1 MERRRLAV
9 VLAGL
14 VLVGGAVTALRLAGG
29 TPDVHATPPPPP
41 LPTVIKPFSALGVLA
56 PTPGGKPDAPGRL
69 LLTSG
74 PHRLLVT
81 WGSALPGGHDP
92 SGATGYDVR
101 WGTGALTNE
110 KLVAESTIEL
120 DGLASDRAT
129 KVEVRSVD
137 EFGQRSTP
145 ATATGRAQPDGPP
158 GADNAL
164 VDHFDGTMVPDP
176 KRWRLASPNNCAQA
190 LRGTGQ
196 DSMRMVLLSEC
207 GHSSATLRARAQF
220 NLDPAAAGGE
230 LGRFTI
236 DTDAPGESG
245 ELAVDLVP
253 GPVDLLAGSTND
265 PITAT
270 RPNTAVIDQFLP
282 PGTIRVR
289 IAADI
294 APDTNQPE
302 DLVQV
307 AAGPNTPIVPVVGRP
322 LSALPVPRIGISVRW
337 EVVLRTDGVEVL
349 RDGVPVAGG
358 NVVPQWRSATAL
370 VEFTGSTFGQLR
382 AGVSL
387 IGFGGAPTAAPP
399 VAAGP
404 TIQTD
409 NFVNPVPGAGQGVTA
424 STDTGPG
431 SAELRVTVTAA
442 PNTAASPLTVNG
454 AVPTF
459 QVAIGN
465 KTYPAV
471 PAVQGT
477 ALLPEVRYPLVA
489 RIPASAL
496 TEQVVVIAM
505 SMDVPSHYPADVE
518 MVGADLEMTPGPN
531 TRQPGPSDV
540 SAGAGL
546 IEVPPQLAVLTA
558 RVLNAGGRPV
568 PTGQALSRGRAVLE
582 VKMDGLAQQRAAWSL
597 AGLAGFEVWLDHNEL
612 VAVPTAMGGPGIGG
626 TWRIA
631 FDPSQATGG
640 QHTIEVRAYGT
651 ERTVAFDDAF
661 TAFALK

>member
-14 VLVGGAVTALRLAGG
+14 VLVGGAVTALRLVGG

-41 LPTVIKPFSALGVLA
+41 LPTALRPFSAMGVL
-56 PTPGGKPDAPGRL
+56 PPSPGQKPDAPTTL
-69 LLTSG
+69 VLTPG

-81 WGSALPGGHDP
+81 WGSALPGGTDP
-92 SGATGYDVR
+92 RGATGYDVR

-120 DGLASDRAT
+120 DGLTTDRNT
-129 KVEVRSVD
+129 DVQVRSVD
-137 EFGQRSTP
+137 EFGQRSAP
-145 ATATGRAQPDGPP
+145 ATATGRAMPDGPP
-158 GADNAL
+158 GADDAL
-164 VDHFDGTMVPDP
+164 VDHFDGARVPDP
-176 KRWRLASPNNCAQA
+176 LLWRLDSPNDCAQA

-196 DSMRMVLLSEC
+196 DSRRLVLLSEC
-207 GHSSATLRARAQF
+207 DRASATLRARAPF
-220 NLDPAAAGGE
+220 NLDPAAPGGE

-245 ELAVDLVP
+245 ELSVDLVP

-270 RPNTAVIDQFLP
+270 APNTAVIDQFLP

-294 APDTNQPE
+294 APDTNRPE
-302 DLVQV
+302 NLVQV
-307 AAGPNTPIVPVVGRP
+307 AAGPTTPIVAVAGRP
-322 LSALPVPRIGISVRW
+322 LSALPVPRIGVSVRW
-337 EVVLRTDGVEVL
+337 EVVLRTDGVQVL

-387 IGFGGAPTAAPP
+387 IGFGGAPTTAPP

-404 TIQTD
+404 TIRTD
-409 NFVNPVPGAGQGVTA
+409 NFVNPVPGASQGVTA

-431 SAELRVTVTAA
+431 SAELRLTVTAA
-442 PNTAASPLTVNG
+442 PNTSAAPVTVNG
-454 AVPTF
+454 AVPLF
-459 QVAIGN
+459 QVEIGN

-471 PAVQGT
+471 PAVPGT

-489 RIPASAL
+489 RIPADML
-496 TEQVVVIAM
+496 TNQSVEIAM

-518 MVGADLEMTPGPN
+518 MVGADLELTPGPN
-531 TRQPGPSDV
+531 TRQPGPSDM

-546 IEVPPQLAVLTA
+546 IQVPPQLAVLTA
-558 RVLNAGGRPV
+558 RVLNASGQPV
-568 PTGQALSRGRAVLE
+568 PAGQALPRGRAVLE
-582 VKMDGLAQQRAAWSL
+582 VTMDGLAAQRAAWSL

-612 VAVPTAMGGPGIGG
+612 VAVPTATGGPAIGG

-631 FDPSQATGG
+631 FDPSQATAG
-640 QHTIEVRAYGT
+640 QHTIDVRAYGT
-651 ERTVAFDDAF
+651 ERTVAFAEAF